1 MKKLREA
8 FKSEFLQMRK
18 ATGGTVDPQLALYKR
33 LTKQQFNKIV
43 DRYGIEGTAEYIR
56 EMEQRA
62 AREGR

>member
-8 FKSEFLQMRK
+8 FKNEFLQMRS

-33 LTKQQFNKIV
+33 LTESQFNKIV
-43 DRYGIEGTAEYIR
+43 ERYGLEGTADYIR
-56 EMEQRA
+56 EMEQRS